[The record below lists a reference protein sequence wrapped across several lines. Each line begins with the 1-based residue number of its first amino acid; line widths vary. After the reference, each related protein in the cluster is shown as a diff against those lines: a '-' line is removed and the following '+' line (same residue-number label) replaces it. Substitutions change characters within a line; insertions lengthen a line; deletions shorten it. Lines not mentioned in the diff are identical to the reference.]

1 MGGWQKRVK
10 LAGFLA
16 DFGGG
21 AAAEEDGWGR
31 FGALD
36 GCFAEWRWSGVCLPA
51 RVPGH
56 VATNGDTA
64 RRNARASVPSTG

>member
-16 DFGGG
+16 EFGGV
-21 AAAEEDGWGR
+21 AAAEQDGLGEVW
-31 FGALD
+31 ALD
-36 GCFAEWRWSGVCLPA
+36 RCLLVEVTQGSMA
-51 RVPGH
+51 GH